1 MKLETLL
8 KSEKDK
14 KFFKKLI
21 TNYHVYSLSLFK
33 NLAFPRGIKIKSKS
47 FTRFDLSA
55 RVSSDFS
62 SSSSQ
67 HSQESSS
74 TDGVVKT
81 NNNNT
86 PKPAYLGVDKLREI
100 EKNKE
105 NTKILAF
112 L

>member
-1 MKLETLL
+1 M
-8 KSEKDK
+8 
-14 KFFKKLI
+14 
-21 TNYHVYSLSLFK
+21 LSPYPRTILCVFRLFK

-67 HSQESSS
+67 HSQESNS
-74 TDGVVKT
+74 TDGVVVKT
-81 NNNNT
+81 TTQANTT

-100 EKNKE
+100 K
-105 NTKILAF
+105 KISNNLTFFQNF